1 MDPSVSPPPMPP
13 SYQSFEDANHLKMLS
28 IAHYICAGLT
38 AFFSCFTLIYIFMGG
53 AILSGAF
60 PMHSTP
66 PTPTVVT
73 SPSTGTGSAPS
84 FSGTS
89 SYHSSASPVVS
100 STSSVSGHPERWMG
114 GFMLGI
120 GLFGLIFGM
129 SLAVALFLTGRWLAA
144 RKHPTFCFVVSC
156 IQCIN
161 MPLGTLLG
169 VFTII
174 VLNRPS
180 VRALFAAGPVH
191 NNFVRH

>member
-13 SYQSFEDANHLKMLS
+13 SYQSFEDANHLKMLA
-28 IAHYICAGLT
+28 IGHYIAGGLT

-60 PMHSTP
+60 PMHSSP
-66 PTPTVVT
+66 GSTVVT
-73 SPSTGTGSAPS
+73 STPSSPGTTSPGITPPPPSPAP
-84 FSGTS
+84 
-89 SYHSSASPVVS
+89 PVVS
-100 STSSVSGHPERWMG
+100 STPPVSGHPERWMG

-129 SLAVALFLTGRWLAA
+129 SLAICLFLVGRWLTA
-144 RKHPTFCFVVSC
+144 RKHPTFCFVVAC

-169 VFTII
+169 VFTIL

-180 VRALFAAGPVH
+180 VRALFIAGPAE